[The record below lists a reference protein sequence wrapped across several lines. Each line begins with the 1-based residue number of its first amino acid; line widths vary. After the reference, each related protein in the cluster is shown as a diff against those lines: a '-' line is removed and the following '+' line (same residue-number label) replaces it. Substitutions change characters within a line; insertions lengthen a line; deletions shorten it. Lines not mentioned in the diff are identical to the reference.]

1 MIPSRSRTAARLVL
15 TLALGLPAAARAQT
29 WVPVGPH
36 GGDVRSL
43 AADPTNHR
51 RLYLGTADGVFYRSD
66 DAGGRWQRMAPGFPQ
81 RGKSL
86 DEIAVD
92 PRGIVFVAYWEV
104 AGKGGG
110 VAKSVDGGR
119 TFKVLSGIQGESV
132 RALAIAPSN
141 PDVVVAGTLN
151 GVFRSKDAGAT
162 WQRMSPEGDAEIRN
176 VESLAIDPSYPDIV
190 YVGTWHLPWKTMDG
204 GVTWRSVKTGIIT
217 DSDIFTM
224 TLDKRD
230 PQTVYATACS
240 GMYRSFDGGARFT
253 KFRGIPSSS
262 RRTRSF
268 AQDPERPDT
277 LYAGTTEGLW
287 STSDGGNNWRLV
299 TQKTLVVN
307 KVLVLPGGAVLLGTD
322 GAGVLRSGD
331 AGNTWFTSN
340 TGFSERFV
348 SRMTFDPASRRM
360 LVGIWGDRQH
370 GGVFSA
376 PGPRGP
382 WTRMASG
389 LEGREV
395 VSLAVAGTGVL
406 AGTDDGLF
414 LSVGAGPWR
423 RLNTVIADLD
433 VHPRVNDVTALSDRV
448 FLAATSAGLL
458 KSNDGGETWRRPSV
472 WLSGPVA
479 ALAAASK
486 QPGLMLA
493 ATDMAFFRS
502 RDGGETWTAVSRG
515 LGADTHSLA
524 VLPGNDK
531 VVFASTGAGLYRSSD
546 QGQTW
551 GRCASGIPFSDIT
564 GLATHPDGR
573 TIYASDFT
581 WGGVFRSQDGGLT
594 WERLPTDGLVTDRV
608 WTVGVD
614 PSAPDRVLAASP
626 AGGLHMLMPPPPP
639 PAAAVPPAPA
649 APRTAGPTAGSEP
662 R

>member
-1 MIPSRSRTAARLVL
+1 MIPSPTRIR
-15 TLALGLPAAARAQT
+15 TLALAGALALGAPAASRAQT

-51 RLYLGTADGVFYRSD
+51 RLYLGTADGVLYRSD
-66 DAGGRWQRMAPGFPQ
+66 DSGGRWQRMAPGFPQ

-86 DEIAVD
+86 DEITVD

-119 TFKVLSGIQGESV
+119 TFKILSGIQGESV

-141 PDVVVAGTLN
+141 PDVVVVGTLT
-151 GVFRSKDAGAT
+151 GVFRSADAGAT
-162 WQRMSPEGDAEIRN
+162 WQRISPEGDEEIRN
-176 VESLAIDPSYPDIV
+176 VESVAIDPAYPDIV

-204 GVTWRSVKTGIIT
+204 GGTWRSVKSGIIT
-217 DSDIFTM
+217 DSDIFTI

-253 KFRGIPSSS
+253 KFRGVPSSS

-287 STSDGGNNWRLV
+287 ASDDNGATWHLA

-331 AGNTWFTSN
+331 GGKTWFASN
-340 TGFSERFV
+340 SGFSERFV
-348 SRMTFDPASRRM
+348 SRMTFDPATRRG

-376 PGPRGP
+376 PNPRGP
-382 WTRMASG
+382 WTRLAAG

-395 VSLAVAGTGVL
+395 LSLAVAGTGVL

-423 RLNTVIADLD
+423 RLDTVIADID
-433 VHPRVNDVTALSDRV
+433 VHPRVTDVVALSPSV
-448 FLAATSAGLL
+448 YLAATSAGLL
-458 KSNDGGETWRRPSV
+458 RTNDAGQTWRRPSV

-479 ALAAASK
+479 ALAASRK

-515 LGADTHSLA
+515 LGADTHGLA
-524 VLPGNDK
+524 VLPGDDR
-531 VVFASTGAGLYRSSD
+531 VVFAATGAGLYRSSD

-551 GRCASGIPFSDIT
+551 VRCASGIPFSDIT

-573 TIYASDFT
+573 TLYASDFT

-594 WERLPTDGLVTDRV
+594 WERLPADGLVTDRV

-614 PSAPDRVLAASP
+614 PLVPERVLAASP
-626 AGGLHMLMPPPPP
+626 AGGLHMLQPPPPP
-639 PAAAVPPAPA
+639 PTASAPGPPA
-649 APRTAGPTAGSEP
+649 APRTAGPSAGSQ
-662 R
+662 

>member
-1 MIPSRSRTAARLVL
+1 MTPSIRRFLQALSLVL
-15 TLALGLPAAARAQT
+15 LISASARAQS

-66 DAGGRWQRMAPGFPQ
+66 DAGGRWQRMSPGFPQ

-92 PRGIVFVAYWEV
+92 PRGVVFVAYWEV

-119 TFKVLSGIQGESV
+119 TFKVLPGIQGESV

-141 PDVVVAGTLN
+141 PDVVVAGTLT
-151 GVFRSKDAGAT
+151 GVFRSRDAGAT
-162 WQRMSPEGDAEIRN
+162 WQRISPADDAEIRN
-176 VESLAIDPSYPDIV
+176 VESLAIDPGYPDII
-190 YVGTWHLPWKTMDG
+190 YVGTWHLPWKTLDG
-204 GVTWRSVKTGIIT
+204 GATWRSVKTGIIS
-217 DSDIFTM
+217 DSDIFTI

-253 KFRGIPSSS
+253 KFKGIPSSS

-287 STSDGGNNWRLV
+287 ATDDSGGTWRLT

-307 KVLVLPGGAVLLGTD
+307 TVLVLPGGSILLGTD

-331 AGNTWFTSN
+331 GGKTWFTSN
-340 TGFSERFV
+340 AGFSERFV
-348 SRMTFDPASRRM
+348 SRMTFDPATRRM
-360 LVGIWGDRQH
+360 LVGIWGDRHH

-382 WTRMASG
+382 WTKLGSG

-395 VSLAVAGTGVL
+395 LSLAVTGTGIL

-414 LSVGAGPWR
+414 LSVGAGSWR
-423 RLNTVIADLD
+423 RLPTVIAGLD
-433 VHPRVNDVTALSDRV
+433 VHPRVNEVTALSDRV

-458 KSNDGGETWRRPSV
+458 RTNDGGETWRRPSV

-479 ALAAASK
+479 ALAAATR
-486 QPGLMLA
+486 QPGVMMA
-493 ATDMAFFRS
+493 ATPMAFFRS
-502 RDGGETWTAVSRG
+502 RDGGETWTAVSRS

-524 VLPGNDK
+524 VLPGNDR
-531 VVFASTGAGLYRSSD
+531 VVFASTGKGLYRSTD
-546 QGQTW
+546 QGQSWT
-551 GRCASGIPFSDIT
+551 RCARGIPFSDIT

-573 TIYASDFT
+573 TLYASDFT
-581 WGGVFRSQDGGLT
+581 WGGVFRSQDAGDT

-608 WTVGVD
+608 WTVGLD
-614 PSAPDRVLAASP
+614 PTAPDRVLAAAP
-626 AGGLHMLMPPPPP
+626 AGGLHMLVP
-639 PAAAVPPAPA
+639 PPAPA
-649 APRTAGPTAGSEP
+649 TAAAPAAPAEARPAGPTAGSQ
-662 R
+662 

>member
-1 MIPSRSRTAARLVL
+1 MYRFSIRPIGV
-15 TLALGLPAAARAQT
+15 ALGLALLVPVAARSQT

-51 RLYLGTADGVFYRSD
+51 RIYLGTADGVLYRSD
-66 DAGGRWQRMAPGFPQ
+66 DAGGRWQRMSPGFPQ
-81 RGKSL
+81 RGQSL

-92 PRGIVFVAYWEV
+92 PRGVVLIGYWEV
-104 AGKGGG
+104 AGRGGG
-110 VAKSVDGGR
+110 VARSVDGGR
-119 TFKVLSGIQGESV
+119 TFKVLPGLQGESV

-141 PDVVVAGTLN
+141 PDVVVAGTLS
-151 GVFRSKDAGAT
+151 GVFGSRDGGAS
-162 WQRMSPEGDAEIRN
+162 WQRISPEGHAEIRN
-176 VESLAIDPSYPDIV
+176 VESLAIDPGFPDII
-190 YVGTWHLPWKTMDG
+190 YVGTWHLPWKTVDG
-204 GVTWRSVKTGIIT
+204 GRTWQSVKTGMIN
-217 DSDIFTM
+217 DSDVFTI
-224 TLDKRD
+224 TLDKRN
-230 PQTVYATACS
+230 PQVVYATACS
-240 GMYRSFDGGARFT
+240 GMYRSADGAARFT
-253 KFRGIPSSS
+253 KIRGIPSSS

-287 STSDGGNNWRLV
+287 ASDDGGATWRLA

-307 KVLVLPGGAVLLGTD
+307 KVLVLPGGAILLGAD

-331 AGNTWFTSN
+331 FGKTWFTSN

-348 SRMTFDPASRRM
+348 SRMTFDPATRRV
-360 LVGIWGDRQH
+360 LVGIWGDRHH

-382 WTRMASG
+382 WTKLGAG

-395 VSLAVAGTGVL
+395 LSLAVAGTGTL

-423 RLNTVIADLD
+423 RLPTVIADLD
-433 VHPRVNDVTALSDRV
+433 VHPRVNDVVALSDRV

-458 KSNDGGETWRRPSV
+458 RTGDGGETWRRPSV

-479 ALAAASK
+479 ALAASGR
-486 QPGLMLA
+486 QPGLMMA
-493 ATDMAFFRS
+493 ATAMAFFRS

-515 LGADTHSLA
+515 LGADVHSLA
-524 VLPGNDK
+524 VLPGNDR

-546 QGQTW
+546 QAQTW
-551 GRCASGIPFSDIT
+551 TRCASGIPFSDIT

-573 TIYASDFT
+573 TLYASDFT
-581 WGGVFRSQDGGLT
+581 WGGVFRSQDAGNT
-594 WERLPTDGLVTDRV
+594 WERLPADGLVTDRV
-608 WTVGVD
+608 WTVALD
-614 PSAPDRVLAASP
+614 PTAPDRVLAASP
-626 AGGLHMLMPPPPP
+626 AGGLHLLLPPPPS
-639 PAAAVPPAPA
+639 AAAGLA
-649 APRTAGPTAGSEP
+649 AGSQ
-662 R
+662 

>member
-1 MIPSRSRTAARLVL
+1 MTPSRFLTVAIGLVL
-15 TLALGLPAAARAQT
+15 AGPPAVRSQSWA
-29 WVPVGPH
+29 PVGPP

-43 AADPTNHR
+43 AVDPTNHR

-66 DAGGRWQRMAPGFPQ
+66 DSGGRWQRMSPGFPQ

-92 PRGIVFVAYWEV
+92 PRGVVFVGYWEV

-119 TFKVLSGIQGESV
+119 TFKVLPGIQGESV

-151 GVFRSKDAGAT
+151 GVFRSIDAGAS
-162 WQRMSPEGDAEIRN
+162 WQRISPPDDAEIRN
-176 VESLAIDPSYPDIV
+176 VESLAVDPGYPDII

-204 GVTWRSVKTGIIT
+204 GATWRSVKTGIIT
-217 DSDIFTM
+217 DSDIFTI

-240 GMYRSFDGGARFT
+240 GMYRSFDGGVRFT

-287 STSDGGNNWRLV
+287 ATDDGGGRWRLT

-307 KVLVLPGGAVLLGTD
+307 KVLVLPGGSILIGTD

-331 AGNTWFTSN
+331 GGNTWFASN

-348 SRMTFDPASRRM
+348 SRMTFDPATRRM
-360 LVGIWGDRQH
+360 LAGIWGDRHH

-382 WTRMASG
+382 WTKLGSG

-395 VSLAVAGTGVL
+395 LSLAVAGTGIL

-414 LSVGAGPWR
+414 LSTGAGSWR
-423 RLNTVIADLD
+423 RLPTVIADLD

-458 KSNDGGETWRRPSV
+458 RTNDGGATWRRPSV

-479 ALAAASK
+479 ALAASAR
-486 QPGLMLA
+486 QPGVMMA
-493 ATDMAFFRS
+493 ATPMAFFRS
-502 RDGGETWTAVSRG
+502 RDGGETWTAVSRSV
-515 LGADTHSLA
+515 GADTHNLA
-524 VLPGNDK
+524 VLPGNDR
-531 VVFASTGAGLYRSSD
+531 VVFASTGAGLYRSMD

-551 GRCASGIPFSDIT
+551 TRCARGIPFSDIT
-564 GLATHPDGR
+564 GLAAHPDGR
-573 TIYASDFT
+573 TLYASDFT
-581 WGGVFRSQDGGLT
+581 WGGVFRSQDAGDT
-594 WERLPTDGLVTDRV
+594 WERLPADGLVTDRV
-608 WTVGVD
+608 WTVSLD
-614 PSAPDRVLAASP
+614 PAAPDRVLAASP
-626 AGGLHMLMPPPPP
+626 AGGLHMLVPPP
-639 PAAAVPPAPA
+639 PATAAAPAPA
-649 APRTAGPTAGSEP
+649 AARPAGPTAGSH
-662 R
+662 

>member
-1 MIPSRSRTAARLVL
+1 MTLTLRRSFI
-15 TLALGLPAAARAQT
+15 LALGLALLTPAAARPQS

-43 AADPTNHR
+43 AADPTNPR
-51 RLYLGTADGVFYRSD
+51 RLYLGTADGVLYRSD
-66 DAGGRWQRMAPGFPQ
+66 DGGGRWQRMSPGFPQ
-81 RGKSL
+81 RGRSL
-86 DEIAVD
+86 DEIEVD
-92 PRGIVFVAYWEV
+92 PRGVVFVGYWEV

-110 VAKSVDGGR
+110 VARSADGGR
-119 TFKVLSGIQGESV
+119 TFKVLPGIQGESV

-141 PDVVVAGTLN
+141 PDFVVAGTLT
-151 GVFRSKDAGAT
+151 GVFRSRDGGAS
-162 WQRMSPEGDAEIRN
+162 WQRISPKDDPEIRN
-176 VESLAIDPSYPDIV
+176 VESLAIDPAYPDIV
-190 YVGTWHLPWKTMDG
+190 YVGTWHLPWKTVDG
-204 GVTWRSVKTGIIT
+204 GATWRSVKTGIIT
-217 DSDIFTM
+217 DSDIFTI

-230 PQTVYATACS
+230 PQVVYATACS
-240 GMYRSFDGGARFT
+240 GMYRSFDGGARFA

-287 STSDGGNNWRLV
+287 ATDDGGASWRLA

-307 KVLVLPGGAVLLGTD
+307 KVLVLPGGAILLGTD

-331 AGNTWFTSN
+331 GGKTWFTSN

-348 SRMTFDPASRRM
+348 SRMTFDPAARRL
-360 LVGIWGDRQH
+360 LVGIWGDRHH

-382 WTRMASG
+382 WTRLATG

-395 VSLAVAGTGVL
+395 LSLAVAGTGIL

-414 LSVGAGPWR
+414 LSVGGGPWR
-423 RLNTVIADLD
+423 RLPTVIADLD
-433 VHPRVNDVTALSDRV
+433 VHPRVNDVAALSDRV

-458 KSNDGGETWRRPSV
+458 RTTDGGETWRRPSV

-479 ALAAASK
+479 ALAASGR

-493 ATDMAFFRS
+493 ATSMAFFRS

-524 VLPGNDK
+524 VLPGNDR
-531 VVFASTGAGLYRSSD
+531 VVFASTGAGLYRSTD
-546 QGQTW
+546 QAQTW
-551 GRCASGIPFSDIT
+551 TRCASGIPFSDIT

-573 TIYASDFT
+573 TLYASDFT
-581 WGGVFRSQDGGLT
+581 WGGVFRSQDAGNT
-594 WERLPTDGLVTDRV
+594 WERLPTNGLVTDRV
-608 WTVGVD
+608 WAVGLD
-614 PSAPDRVLAASP
+614 PTAPDRVLAASP
-626 AGGLHMLMPPPPP
+626 AGGMHLLLPAPP
-639 PAAAVPPAPA
+639 PAM
-649 APRTAGPTAGSEP
+649 AGPTAGSQ
-662 R
+662 

>member
-1 MIPSRSRTAARLVL
+1 MIPSPSRTVTLVVA
-15 TLALGLPAAARAQT
+15 LAFGVPAAVRAQT
-29 WVPVGPH
+29 WAPVGPQ

-43 AADPTNHR
+43 TADPTNHR

-66 DAGGRWQRMAPGFPQ
+66 DSGGRWQRMSPGFPQ

-92 PRGIVFVAYWEV
+92 ARGIVFVGYWEV

-119 TFKVLSGIQGESV
+119 TFKVLPGMQGESV

-141 PDVVVAGTLN
+141 PDVIVAGALN
-151 GVFRSKDAGAT
+151 GVFRSKDAGAS
-162 WQRMSPEGDAEIRN
+162 WQRISPPEDAEIHN
-176 VESLAIDPSYPDIV
+176 VESVAVDPGYPDII
-190 YVGTWHLPWKTMDG
+190 YVGTWHLPWKTVDG
-204 GVTWRSVKTGIIT
+204 GATWLPVRTGIIV
-217 DSDIFTM
+217 DSDIFTI
-224 TLDKRD
+224 TVDKRD
-230 PQTVYATACS
+230 PQVVYATACS
-240 GMYRSFDGGARFT
+240 GIYRSFDGGTRFT
-253 KFRGIPSSS
+253 KIRGIPSSS

-287 STSDGGNNWRLV
+287 ASDDGAVTWRLV

-307 KVLVLPGGAVLLGTD
+307 KVLVLPGGAVLLGCD

-331 AGNTWFTSN
+331 FGKTWFTSN

-348 SRMTFDPASRRM
+348 SRMTFDPATRRM

-370 GGVFSA
+370 GGVFAA

-382 WTRMASG
+382 WTRLASG

-423 RLNTVIADLD
+423 RLPTVIADLD

-458 KSNDGGETWRRPSV
+458 KSNDGGENWRRPSV

-479 ALAAASK
+479 ALAASSK
-486 QPGLMLA
+486 QPGLLLA
-493 ATDMAFFRS
+493 ATDVAFFRS

-524 VLPGNDK
+524 VLPGNDR

-551 GRCASGIPFSDIT
+551 VRCASGIPFSDIT

-573 TIYASDFT
+573 TLYASDFT
-581 WGGVFRSQDGGLT
+581 WGGVFRSQDAGDT

-608 WTVGVD
+608 WTVGLD
-614 PSAPDRVLAASP
+614 PLAPDRVLAASP
-626 AGGLHMLMPPPPP
+626 AGGLHMMQPPP
-639 PAAAVPPAPA
+639 PAPTAAVPPAS
-649 APRTAGPTAGSEP
+649 RTAGPTAGSE
-662 R
+662 

>member
-1 MIPSRSRTAARLVL
+1 MTPLTRRCLVL
-15 TLALGLPAAARAQT
+15 GFLLFSAPAVRAQT

-66 DAGGRWQRMAPGFPQ
+66 DSGGRWQRMSPGFPQ

-92 PRGIVFVAYWEV
+92 PRGAVFVAYWEV

-119 TFKVLSGIQGESV
+119 TFKVLPGIQGESV

-141 PDVVVAGTLN
+141 PDVVVAGTLT
-151 GVFRSKDAGAT
+151 GVFRSRDAGAT
-162 WQRMSPEGDAEIRN
+162 WQRISPADDAEIRN
-176 VESLAIDPSYPDIV
+176 VESLAIDPGYPDII
-190 YVGTWHLPWKTMDG
+190 YVGTWHLPWKTLDG
-204 GVTWRSVKTGIIT
+204 GATWRSVKTGIIS
-217 DSDIFTM
+217 DSDIFTI

-240 GMYRSFDGGARFT
+240 GMYRSFDGGVRFT

-287 STSDGGNNWRLV
+287 ATDDSGGTWRLT

-307 KVLVLPGGAVLLGTD
+307 KVLVLPGGSILIGTD

-331 AGNTWFTSN
+331 GGKTWFTSN

-348 SRMTFDPASRRM
+348 SRMTFDPATRRM
-360 LVGIWGDRQH
+360 LVGIWGDRHH

-382 WTRMASG
+382 WTKLGAG

-395 VSLAVAGTGVL
+395 LSLAVAGSGIL

-414 LSVGAGPWR
+414 LSVGAGSWR
-423 RLNTVIADLD
+423 RLPTVIADID
-433 VHPRVNDVTALSDRV
+433 VHPRVTDVTALSDRV

-458 KSNDGGETWRRPSV
+458 RTNDGGETWRRPSV

-479 ALAAASK
+479 ALAASTR
-486 QPGLMLA
+486 QPGVMMA
-493 ATDMAFFRS
+493 ATPMAFFRS
-502 RDGGETWTAVSRG
+502 RDGGETWTAVSRSV
-515 LGADTHSLA
+515 GADTHSLA
-524 VLPGNDK
+524 VLPGNDRI
-531 VVFASTGAGLYRSSD
+531 VFASTGAGLYRSMD

-551 GRCASGIPFSDIT
+551 TRCARGIPFSDIT

-573 TIYASDFT
+573 TLYASDFT
-581 WGGVFRSQDGGLT
+581 WGGVFRSQDAGDT

-608 WTVGVD
+608 WTVGLD
-614 PSAPDRVLAASP
+614 PASPDRVLAASP
-626 AGGLHMLMPPPPP
+626 AGGLHMLTPPPP
-639 PAAAVPPAPA
+639 PATAAAPA
-649 APRTAGPTAGSEP
+649 APGAARPAGPTAGSQ
-662 R
+662 

>member
-1 MIPSRSRTAARLVL
+1 MS
-15 TLALGLPAAARAQT
+15 
-29 WVPVGPH
+29 
-36 GGDVRSL
+36 
-43 AADPTNHR
+43 
-51 RLYLGTADGVFYRSD
+51 
-66 DAGGRWQRMAPGFPQ
+66 PGFPQ

-92 PRGIVFVAYWEV
+92 PRGVVFVGYWEV
-104 AGKGGG
+104 AAKGGG
-110 VAKSVDGGR
+110 VARSADGGR
-119 TFKVLSGIQGESV
+119 TFKVLPGIQGESV

-141 PDVVVAGTLN
+141 PDVVVAGTLS
-151 GVFRSKDAGAT
+151 GVFRSNDGGAS
-162 WQRMSPEGDAEIRN
+162 WQRISPADDAEIHN
-176 VESLAIDPSYPDIV
+176 VESVAVDPGYPEII
-190 YVGTWHLPWKTMDG
+190 YVGTWHLAWKTVNG
-204 GVTWRSVKTGIIT
+204 GATWVPVRTGIIT
-217 DSDIFTM
+217 DSDIFTI

-253 KFRGIPSSS
+253 KFRGVPSSS

-287 STSDGGNNWRLV
+287 TTDDGGTSWRLV

-307 KVLVLPGGAVLLGTD
+307 KVLVQPGGAVLLGTD

-331 AGNTWFTSN
+331 GGKTWFTSN

-348 SRMTFDPASRRM
+348 SRMTFDPATRRV

-376 PGPRGP
+376 PNPRGP
-382 WTRMASG
+382 WTKLGSG

-395 VSLAVAGTGVL
+395 ISLAVAGTGAL

-414 LSVGAGPWR
+414 LSVGGGSWS
-423 RLNTVIADLD
+423 RLPTVIADLD
-433 VHPRVNDVTALSDRV
+433 VHPRVNDVTALSERV

-458 KSNDGGETWRRPSV
+458 RSDDGGSTWRRPSV

-479 ALAAASK
+479 TLAASGK

-493 ATDMAFFRS
+493 ATPMAFFRS
-502 RDGGETWTAVSRG
+502 RDGGLTWTAVSRG

-524 VLPGNDK
+524 VLPGNDR
-531 VVFASTGAGLYRSSD
+531 VVFASTGAGLYRSTD

-551 GRCASGIPFSDIT
+551 TRCASGIPFSDIT

-581 WGGVFRSQDGGLT
+581 WGGVFRSQDAGLT

-608 WTVGVD
+608 WTVGLD
-614 PSAPDRVLAASP
+614 PTAPDRVLAASP
-626 AGGLHMLMPPPPP
+626 AGGMHLLL
-639 PAAAVPPAPA
+639 PA
-649 APRTAGPTAGSEP
+649 APPAVAGPTAGSQ
-662 R
+662 